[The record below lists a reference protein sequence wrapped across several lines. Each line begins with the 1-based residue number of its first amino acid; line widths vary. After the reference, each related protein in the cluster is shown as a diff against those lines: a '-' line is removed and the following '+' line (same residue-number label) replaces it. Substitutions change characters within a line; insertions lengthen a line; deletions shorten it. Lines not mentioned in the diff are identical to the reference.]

1 MLRERIAREKSSGK
15 AEEKLWEM
23 REGEQRLIRT
33 FTLALAMRKQE
44 KSLGYLRGNM
54 SEQELC
60 FVQKKFII
68 KISKWNNQMRSEV
81 NGYIPCF
88 AIALP
93 FSCCHFVF
101 TALPFFRRR
110 TCMAHHKTSQ
120 KVGVGREAGRESL
133 GKQSNE
139 IWRSLRKTFF
149 NSIYWEFLEGKLCW
163 KNFSV
168 KYFFR
173 FCFSFICTYGKS
185 FFRFHSAAHLNGVS

>member
-1 MLRERIAREKSSGK
+1 
-15 AEEKLWEM
+15 
-23 REGEQRLIRT
+23 
-33 FTLALAMRKQE
+33 
-44 KSLGYLRGNM
+44 
-54 SEQELC
+54 
-60 FVQKKFII
+60 
-68 KISKWNNQMRSEV
+68 MRSEV

-120 KVGVGREAGRESL
+120 KFGVGREAGRESF

-139 IWRSLRKTFF
+139 IWRSFRKTFF
-149 NSIYWEFLEGKLCW
+149 NSIYWEVFGGKIVLE
-163 KNFSV
+163 NFSV

-185 FFRFHSAAHLNGVS
+185 FFSFPLSSTPQWSQLKIEKVGYEAFMNMQANVWKSQ